1 MFSSFSLV
9 QLLTPLFCLVMVLRA
24 VSRFRRREQTIRELL
39 VWLVVWVGIAS
50 VSVYPSVSDVMPAFI
65 GIKSGVNVLIYFG
78 MVVLFYGL
86 FRLVVK
92 VEELEYR
99 ISEMNRKIALGED
112 LDSKK

>member
-1 MFSSFSLV
+1 MV
-9 QLLTPLFCLVMVLRA
+9 QLLTPLFCLVMLFRA
-24 VSRFRRREQTIRELL
+24 LSRFRRREQTVRELL
-39 VWLVVWVGIAS
+39 VWFVVWIGIAS
-50 VSVYPSVSDVMPAFI
+50 VSVYPPVLDVMPAFI

-99 ISEMNRKIALGED
+99 ISEMNRKMALRRNSDESNGKD
-112 LDSKK
+112 R